1 MMMLRPSRVTTRG
14 YNVIMRTFEP
24 ECSSTI
30 ARVLVIDDDA
40 SVGAAIQM
48 MLDREGCDTVHA
60 PDADVGIKAFESS
73 SFDLVMV
80 DLFMPGM
87 NGLGIIAV
95 FRQWAPTLPILAV
108 SGFRFRDTM
117 DPGLDFLG
125 MAASAGATVCL
136 RKPFSPRQLMAAVHA
151 SRDPTLLDDRP
162 VGNREARQGPLG

>member
-1 MMMLRPSRVTTRG
+1 
-14 YNVIMRTFEP
+14 MRRLAS

-40 SVGAAIQM
+40 FVGAAIQM

-60 PDADVGIKAFESS
+60 PGADVGIKALESS

-87 NGLGIIAV
+87 NGLEIIAI
-95 FRQWAPTLPILAV
+95 FRQQVPMLPILAV
-108 SGFRFRDTM
+108 SGFRYRNTM

-151 SRDPTLLDDRP
+151 SRDATLLDDTP
-162 VGNREARQGPLG
+162 AGNREARQGPLG

>member
-1 MMMLRPSRVTTRG
+1 
-14 YNVIMRTFEP
+14 MRRLAS

-30 ARVLVIDDDA
+30 ARFLVIDDDA
-40 SVGAAIQM
+40 FVGAAIQM

-60 PDADVGIKAFESS
+60 PGADVGIKAFESS

-87 NGLGIIAV
+87 NGLKIIAI
-95 FRQWAPTLPILAV
+95 FRQRVPILPILAV
-108 SGFRFRDTM
+108 SGFKYRNTM
-117 DPGLDFLG
+117 DPGLEFLG

-162 VGNREARQGPLG
+162 VGNREVRQGSVG

>member
-1 MMMLRPSRVTTRG
+1 VR
-14 YNVIMRTFEP
+14 MRRFEP
-24 ECSSTI
+24 EYSSTI

-40 SVGAAIQM
+40 FVGVAIQM

-60 PDADVGIKAFESS
+60 PGADVGIKAFESS

-87 NGLGIIAV
+87 NGLEIIAI
-95 FRQWAPTLPILAV
+95 FRQRVPMLPILAM
-108 SGFRFRDTM
+108 SGFRYRDTM

-136 RKPFSPRQLMAAVHA
+136 RKPFSTRQLMAAVHA
-151 SRDPTLLDDRP
+151 SRDPTLLDDTP
-162 VGNREARQGPLG
+162 AGNREAKQGLLG

>member
-1 MMMLRPSRVTTRG
+1 
-14 YNVIMRTFEP
+14 MRRFES

-80 DLFMPGM
+80 DLFMPGK
-87 NGLGIIAV
+87 NGLEIIAV
-95 FRQWAPTLPILAV
+95 FRQRAPTLPILAV

-151 SRDPTLLDDRP
+151 TTRDPTLLDDRP
-162 VGNREARQGPLG
+162 VGNREARKGLLG

>member
-1 MMMLRPSRVTTRG
+1 VR
-14 YNVIMRTFEP
+14 MRRFES

-40 SVGAAIQM
+40 FVGAAIQM

-60 PDADVGIKAFESS
+60 AGADVGIKAFESS

-87 NGLGIIAV
+87 NGLEIIAI
-95 FRQWAPTLPILAV
+95 FRQRVPMLPILAV
-108 SGFRFRDTM
+108 SGFRYRDTM

-136 RKPFSPRQLMAAVHA
+136 RKPFSRRQLMAAVHA
-151 SRDPTLLDDRP
+151 SCDPTLLDDRP
-162 VGNREARQGPLG
+162 VGNREARQGRLG